1 MHAKN
6 IFALVLVLF
15 VFSLSATAF
24 AHCEIPC
31 GIYTDKMR
39 FGMWLEQIT
48 TVEKSM
54 NQIVELSKAGDKN
67 YNQIVRWVTNKD
79 KHADDIREIAVQYFL
94 TQRIK
99 PVMDKND
106 AAAVEKYN
114 QSLAVLH
121 HIIVHSMNAKQT
133 TDLEHVE
140 KLRGLVK
147 KFYKL
152 YFDEEMEEH
161 LKDHH

>member
-1 MHAKN
+1 MHIKKN
-6 IFALVLVLF
+6 LSVLLFVLF
-15 VFSLSATAF
+15 VGLSASAF

-31 GIYTDKMR
+31 GIYGDKMR
-39 FGMWLEQIT
+39 FEMWLEQIT

-54 NQIVELSKAGDKN
+54 NQIVELSKAGEKN
-67 YNQIVRWVTNKD
+67 YNQIVRWVYNKD

-94 TQRIK
+94 AQRIK
-99 PVMDKND
+99 PVEDTND
-106 AAAVEKYN
+106 QAAVTKYN
-114 QSLAVLH
+114 ESLTVLH
-121 HIIVHSMNAKQT
+121 HIIVHSMKAKQT

-140 KLRGLVK
+140 TLRTLVE

-161 LKDHH
+161 LKGHH